1 MREIIENNLQ
11 MYERHISKYKLAI
24 CHLYHPVL
32 HGYTDDS
39 CKYIQEHYLVFWDIE
54 IDEYFY
60 NNYYRVI
67 EDLKAFYN
75 DIDLS
80 EHPHPTIRNYLNIIK
95 KDNYIKLD
103 IVEIK
108 TLDTLEEVGCIKT
121 FWLKILQ
128 RKWKS
133 IFNKRKE
140 KIKELSSPLRL
151 MKREM
156 MGK

>member
-1 MREIIENNLQ
+1 MREIRGQLENQ
-11 MYERHISKYKLAI
+11 RTIPISKYKLAI
-24 CHLYHPVL
+24 CHLFHPIL

-39 CKYIQEHYLVFWDIE
+39 DKYIYGHYLVFWDIE
-54 IDEYFY
+54 IDEYFD
-60 NNYYRVI
+60 NYYHRGI

-80 EHPHPTIRNYLNIIK
+80 EHPHPIIRNYLNLIK
-95 KDNYIKLD
+95 RENYIKID
-103 IVEIK
+103 IVQTN
-108 TLDTLEEVGCIKT
+108 TLNTLEEVGYIKT

-133 IFNKRKE
+133 IFHKRKE